1 MPCYGP
7 PVAGCGRALQLP
19 AELVVL
25 REVGINLERRLG
37 NDGAGDSHLH
47 TYTIRQVGNPLVVSI
62 SRRADDAATP

>member
-7 PVAGCGRALQLP
+7 PVAGCRRAVQLP

-25 REVGINLERRLG
+25 REVGINLESRLG
-37 NDGAGDSHLH
+37 DDGDGDSHLH
-47 TYTIRQVGNPLVVSI
+47 TYAIRQVGDPPVVSI